1 LDFQLW
7 QPGGKLA
14 SYVQGIWSAS
24 VADDC
29 TTEVQRW
36 LQADACSGVVFNL
49 GKTIELG
56 GVSYS
61 EPIILLPTCQVA
73 HSITLPSGA
82 QLAGIRFQ
90 PGVCAAVFESQTAQ
104 PVATENL
111 SQNLQALANSLR
123 RMAASEPCLHT
134 ARINALRTWVDDGFD
149 FTQRVP
155 NALIEASR
163 SLQQLNASDI
173 TTSEHTV
180 SPRQMERLFKRW
192 LGISP
197 KRYQRV
203 LRVQN
208 SVDDLKKNPELAL
221 VELALQQGF
230 SDQAHMTREFK
241 QIAKITPK
249 RYRQLHSDS
258 KPKGY

>member
-1 LDFQLW
+1 
-7 QPGGKLA
+7 
-14 SYVQGIWSAS
+14 VQGIWSAS
-24 VADDC
+24 VAGES
-29 TTEVQRW
+29 TKVVQRL

-49 GKTIELG
+49 GQAIELG
-56 GVSYS
+56 GTSYS
-61 EPIILLPTCQVA
+61 DPIILLPTCQVA
-73 HSITLPSGA
+73 HSITLPPGA

-90 PGVCAAVFESQTAQ
+90 PGVCAAVFGSKTAQ
-104 PVATENL
+104 PVATEHL
-111 SQNLQALANSLR
+111 SHDLQTLASTLR
-123 RMAASEPCLHT
+123 HIGPSESCLHT
-134 ARINALRTWVDDGFD
+134 ARIDALRTWIDDAID

-155 NALIEASR
+155 RALIETSQN
-163 SLQQLNASDI
+163 LQQLKPSGI
-173 TTSEHTV
+173 STPEHSV

-208 SVDDLKKNPELAL
+208 TVDNLKKNPHLPL

-258 KPKGY
+258 KPKSY

>member
-1 LDFQLW
+1 MCRASGRRLW
-7 QPGGKLA
+7 RTTAQRVLSAGCRPMPAVVWCLIWGRPSNWMACHIQSRSYCCLPVRWRTA
-14 SYVQGIWSAS
+14 S
-24 VADDC
+24 
-29 TTEVQRW
+29 
-36 LQADACSGVVFNL
+36 
-49 GKTIELG
+49 
-56 GVSYS
+56 
-61 EPIILLPTCQVA
+61 P
-73 HSITLPSGA
+73 GA

-104 PVATENL
+104 PVATDNL
-111 SQNLQALANSLR
+111 SHNLQALANSLR
-123 RMAASEPCLHT
+123 RMCASGPCLHT
-134 ARINALRTWVDDGFD
+134 ARIHALRTWIDDGFD

-155 NALIEASR
+155 SALIAASR
-163 SLQQLNASDI
+163 SLQQLNTSDI
-173 TTSEHTV
+173 TTSEHSV

-203 LRVQN
+203 LRVQS

-241 QIAKITPK
+241 QIAKTTPK

-258 KPKGY
+258 KPKSD